1 MSIQVA
7 QTFHFIYMIITKKN
21 WSCTMSL
28 TIIISCSIRNLKFI
42 YLLAFK
48 SSSITRPEG
57 NTLSTRPTRLGGQI
71 LWVTLPFTNAKG
83 IYWQKTKLII
93 VMFFGGYPTNLKAQ
107 IEMCALT
114 APKVLESKLTL
125 PLSPSTQHLP
135 LGTCK
140 ISYDPGT
147 LTQSP
152 WSAINLLTIHL
163 LGSSGDL

>member
-1 MSIQVA
+1 
-7 QTFHFIYMIITKKN
+7 MIKGSPYLKN
-21 WSCTMSL
+21 
-28 TIIISCSIRNLKFI
+28 IKFI

-57 NTLSTRPTRLGGQI
+57 NDLSTRPTRLGGQI

-83 IYWQKTKLII
+83 IYLTKPKLII
-93 VMFFGGYPTNLKAQ
+93 INYNVFLGATYPTNLKAQ

-114 APKVLESKLTL
+114 APKVLESMLTL